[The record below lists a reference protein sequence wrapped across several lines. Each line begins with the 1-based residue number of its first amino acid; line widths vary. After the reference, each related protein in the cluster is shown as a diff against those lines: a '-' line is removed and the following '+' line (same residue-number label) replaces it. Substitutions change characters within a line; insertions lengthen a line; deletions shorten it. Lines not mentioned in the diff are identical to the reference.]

1 MLGLLVQ
8 VNLIIINYLEVTIL
22 LLDAEVPTELQA
34 GEGKWE
40 EESGALEM
48 RWCTAAELMLNS
60 AQVLLLPTLLTPYL
74 YFLAAL
80 GISIPAIDSVSLR
93 SPPG

>member
-48 RWCTAAELMLNS
+48 GWCTAAKSMLNS

>member
-1 MLGLLVQ
+1 M
-8 VNLIIINYLEVTIL
+8 
-22 LLDAEVPTELQA
+22 LLDAEVPTELLA

-48 RWCTAAELMLNS
+48 GRCTAAESMLNS

-74 YFLAAL
+74 DFLAAL
-80 GISIPAIDSVSLR
+80 GVSIPATDSVSLR